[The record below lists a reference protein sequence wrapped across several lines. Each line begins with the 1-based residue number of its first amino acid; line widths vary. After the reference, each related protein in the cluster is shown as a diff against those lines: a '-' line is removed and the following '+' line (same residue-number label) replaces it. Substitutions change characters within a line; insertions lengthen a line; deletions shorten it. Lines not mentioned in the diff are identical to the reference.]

1 MPLTLF
7 KWVKQVSGLHQCW
20 LAGLS
25 ALLFVVGLA
34 PLEVQRRIVNAA
46 VAGGNVRILILL
58 AAAYFG
64 LGIAEGLLKLGMNV
78 YRGWVSENAVRWLRT
93 SIGSLSRLPSD
104 GQAGAK
110 ATGTASTMHRH

>member
-7 KWVKQVSGLHQCW
+7 KWVRQVSGCHQYW

-46 VAGGNVRILILL
+46 VAGGNVRILVLL

-78 YRGWVSENAVRWLRT
+78 YRSP
-93 SIGSLSRLPSD
+93 GSRRMPSRRRPLEPKL
-104 GQAGAK
+104 Q
-110 ATGTASTMHRH
+110 